1 MKTTNASS
9 NVIHPTAQIDPS
21 AEIGSGVT
29 IDEHAT
35 IGGGVQLRNG
45 ASVGARSVLEESCRI
60 GEYATVGDGTTIRR
74 GVVLDAHAS
83 VGDRCT
89 IGEDLNARS
98 EERRGIEPLHVGHA
112 RIDDDCRIEGSL
124 HIGDMAQIQ
133 EGARIAADGYM
144 GPSAIIGEKVQVGTE
159 GDPGGC
165 RLRMERNTS
174 IGTGTDLTKATR
186 VGLNADAEV
195 GDDVR
200 ATGDLK
206 VESRAGVGN
215 RAEVSHLTVR
225 YDQQVPADA
234 RISGRRCPRRF
245 DDGANRRQ
253 GSIHP
258 TARIAEGVS
267 MGENV
272 TIGAHARIGAGTT
285 LLDGCDVRAH
295 AHVGAGCDVGR
306 DGVVLNGALLC
317 DGSSVEDRATVQ
329 AARVVKAGETVQ
341 RNEEP
346 ADAYG
351 TRAAE
356 GWPKV
361 AATARIHPTARV
373 DPSAT
378 VCDGARI
385 GPNTTIGRGCTSGER
400 ATLSG
405 ATLGAG
411 ARVHDD
417 ATVLDS
423 TIEDRAQ
430 VGAKAWVECAY
441 VGRGACIGGDE
452 EHPEHGAK
460 RAAVIGDGS
469 EMLRKKNGNRRAA
482 DTRRGGDH
490 RRGRSAGYGRRTR
503 RRERHDRGRE
513 AGRPRPDH
521 TQRVGKR
528 GDDGRGHRGDTPHAA
543 RADLLPGRGPRR
555 RAQLHGAGVALL
567 PAPRGRAARQRAGSA
582 GAAARSRGSR
592 DTRARPR
599 TGAPG
604 ARRTVA
610 AGAATARRKGTMQ
623 TGTAVTFT
631 AIALAVVL
639 AMGAATWHLR
649 TFIRAELRKAS
660 CATDIRLEQGM
671 AQIREELR
679 QAGRARNARWLQSGA
694 CSATGREKTSERLAP
709 QGDRRDAAERR
720 RRTKARAGAR
730 AHDR

>member
-1 MKTTNASS
+1 MKTTNASR

-21 AEIGSGVT
+21 AEIGNGVT

-45 ASVGARSVLEESCRI
+45 ASVGARSVLEEGCRI
-60 GEYATVGDGTTIRR
+60 GEYATVGHGTTIRR

-89 IGEDLNARS
+89 IGEDLSARS

-124 HIGDMAQIQ
+124 HIGDMAQVQ

-144 GPSAIIGEKVQVGTE
+144 SQSAIIGENVQVGTE
-159 GDPGGC
+159 GEPGGC
-165 RLRMERNTS
+165 RLRMETSTS

-186 VGLNADAEV
+186 IGLNAYAEV

-215 RAEVSHLTVR
+215 RAEVSHLTVG

-234 RISGRRCPRRF
+234 RISGRRCPLRF

-258 TARIAEGVS
+258 TAVIAEGVS

-295 AHVGAGCDVGR
+295 AHVGAGCDIGR
-306 DGVVLNGALLC
+306 DAVVLDRAVLC

-329 AARVVKAGETVQ
+329 AARVVNAGERVP

-346 ADAYG
+346 AHAYG

-361 AATARIHPTARV
+361 AATARIHPTARI

-385 GPNTTIGRGCTSGER
+385 GPNTTVGPGCTIGER

-405 ATLGAG
+405 ATLGAE
-411 ARVHDD
+411 ARVNDN

-423 TIEDRAQ
+423 TIENGAQ

-441 VGRGACIGGDE
+441 VCQRAYIGGDE
-452 EHPEHGAK
+452 QDPENGAR

-469 EMLRKKNGNRRAA
+469 EMLQKKNGTGVPPTPDEAGIVVGAEAQVTGNGLVEGSGTIGDRKRVDLDPITRNALGNAPTTAA
-482 DTRRGGDH
+482 GTE
-490 RRGRSAGYGRRTR
+490 AAR
-503 RRERHDRGRE
+503 RREHGLTYCPAEGPGVEPNCTQRAWRSFQHLEDVPLDSAPDAPAQPRE
-513 AGRPRPDH
+513 AG
-521 TQRVGKR
+521 
-528 GDDGRGHRGDTPHAA
+528 
-543 RADLLPGRGPRR
+543 
-555 RAQLHGAGVALL
+555 
-567 PAPRGRAARQRAGSA
+567 
-582 GAAARSRGSR
+582 GAAARTRDRG
-592 DTRARPR
+592 
-599 TGAPG
+599 
-604 ARRTVA
+604 
-610 AGAATARRKGTMQ
+610 Q
-623 TGTAVTFT
+623 E
-631 AIALAVVL
+631 
-639 AMGAATWHLR
+639 HQ
-649 TFIRAELRKAS
+649 E
-660 CATDIRLEQGM
+660 
-671 AQIREELR
+671 
-679 QAGRARNARWLQSGA
+679 QAGR
-694 CSATGREKTSERLAP
+694 
-709 QGDRRDAAERR
+709 
-720 RRTKARAGAR
+720 
-730 AHDR
+730 